1 MRILVIA
8 PHPDDEVLGCGG
20 TILKHSKK
28 GDEVF
33 LCVVTKTYTP
43 DWSEED
49 TKVRKKEV
57 EASNKILGIKKTYFL
72 DYPTVKLDT
81 VPQKELNDAISKIV
95 KNVKPDIALIPF
107 IGDLNRDH
115 RIVSE
120 SSLVALR
127 PSVNF
132 SVKKIW
138 SYETISETEWALP
151 VKKNMFRP
159 NVYIDIS
166 DTLKTKLKAML
177 AYKSELRDHPHPRS
191 LETLSVLA
199 EKRGSEVC
207 LKFAEAFMS
216 VRDIV
221 K

>member
-1 MRILVIA
+1 M
-8 PHPDDEVLGCGG
+8 
-20 TILKHSKK
+20 
-28 GDEVF
+28 
-33 LCVVTKTYTP
+33 
-43 DWSEED
+43 
-49 TKVRKKEV
+49 
-57 EASNKILGIKKTYFL
+57 
-72 DYPTVKLDT
+72 KLDT